1 MLLNVNVK
9 NLALIK
15 QADVY
20 FNEGMNI
27 LTGETGAGKSI
38 IIGSILIA
46 LGGKIPKDMIRED
59 EKEALVELVFQIQDG
74 ETKEKLREQGIE
86 TEEDGQVIISRK
98 IMNGRSLIK
107 VNGESFTAG
116 NLKKVTELLIDIHG
130 QHDHQSLLKQSR
142 HLEILDDFSEKTSGD
157 VKSQVRQTYKEW
169 KELRKSLEE
178 FDMDDETRNREISFC
193 QFEINE
199 IDEAA
204 LQPGEYEKLEEL
216 YKKMSSSK
224 QLLETM
230 NEVYGYTGY
239 ENDYSASEQIGRA
252 SSLIQSLLPLDS
264 SLESLASSLMDLEAI
279 CQDVNRNIK
288 AYVEEL
294 AFDEE
299 QTVETEARL
308 DLLNKFRQKYANL
321 ADRSEVTEKILEY
334 RDRQKEKLDKLLHLE
349 EQKNEMLRLTAEKEQ
364 QLKKLS
370 DILSEIRKKQ
380 AKKLEKDIVSV
391 LKGLNF
397 LDVKFEISFSK
408 RLDFSENGT
417 DEVEFMISTNPGEPL
432 RSLAKIASG
441 GELSRIMLGIKT
453 IMASKDNIDTLI
465 FDEIDTGISGRTAQ
479 MVAERM
485 KEISHVH
492 QIICITH
499 LPQIAAM
506 ADMHFLIEKSV
517 VRRETITAIHRLNE
531 NESIAEIARMLSGS
545 QITETVLENAR
556 EMKKLN
562 SNI

>member
-15 QADVY
+15 QADIY
-20 FNEGMNI
+20 FDEGMNI

-46 LGGKIPKDMIRED
+46 LGGKVPKDMIRED
-59 EKEALVELVFQIQDG
+59 EKEALVELVFQIQDE
-74 ETKEKLREQGIE
+74 ETKAKLREQGIE
-86 TEEDGQVIISRK
+86 TEEDDQVIITRK

-142 HLEILDDFSEKTSGD
+142 HLEILDEFSEKTSGD
-157 VKSQVRQTYKEW
+157 VKSKVRQTYKEW
-169 KELRKSLEE
+169 KELKKSLEE

-193 QFEINE
+193 QYEINE

-204 LQPGEYEKLEEL
+204 LRPGEYAELEER

-224 QLLETM
+224 QLIETM
-230 NEVYGYTGY
+230 NEVYGLTGY
-239 ENDYSASEQIGRA
+239 ENDYSAAEQIGRA
-252 SSLIQSLLPLDS
+252 SSMIQSLLPLDS
-264 SLESLASSLMDLEAI
+264 TLESLVSSFMDLEAI

-288 AYVEEL
+288 TYVEEL

-299 QTVETEARL
+299 QTAETEERL

-321 ADRSEVTEKILEY
+321 ADKTEVIEKILEY

-349 EQKNEMLRLTAEKEQ
+349 EQKHELIRQTAVKEQ
-364 QLKKLS
+364 QLKELS
-370 DILSEIRKKQ
+370 ETLSEIRKKQ
-380 AKKLEKDIVSV
+380 AKKLEKDIISV

-397 LDVKFEISFSK
+397 LDVKFEITFSK
-408 RLDFSENGT
+408 RPDFNENGT

-432 RSLAKIASG
+432 RPLTKIASG

-453 IMASKDNIDTLI
+453 IMAAKDNIDTLI

-485 KEISHVH
+485 KEVSRVH
-492 QIICITH
+492 QIICLTH

-517 VRRETITAIHRLNE
+517 VHRETVTAIHTLNE
-531 NESIAEIARMLSGS
+531 NESVAEIARMLSGS

-562 SNI
+562 NNI

>member
-15 QADVY
+15 QADIY
-20 FNEGMNI
+20 FDEGMNI

-46 LGGKIPKDMIRED
+46 LGGKVPKDMIRED
-59 EKEALVELVFQIQDG
+59 EKEALVELVFQIQDE
-74 ETKEKLREQGIE
+74 ETKAKLREQGIE
-86 TEEDGQVIISRK
+86 TEEDDQVIITRK

-142 HLEILDDFSEKTSGD
+142 HLEILDEFSEKTSGD
-157 VKSQVRQTYKEW
+157 VKSKVRQTYKEW
-169 KELRKSLEE
+169 KELKKSLEE

-193 QFEINE
+193 QYEINE

-204 LQPGEYEKLEEL
+204 LRPGEYAELEER
-216 YKKMSSSK
+216 YQKMSSSK
-224 QLLETM
+224 QLIETM
-230 NEVYGYTGY
+230 NEVYGLTGY
-239 ENDYSASEQIGRA
+239 ENDYSAAEQIGRA
-252 SSLIQSLLPLDS
+252 SSMIQSLLPLDS
-264 SLESLASSLMDLEAI
+264 TLESLVSSFMDLEAI

-288 AYVEEL
+288 TYVEEL

-299 QTVETEARL
+299 QTAETEERL

-321 ADRSEVTEKILEY
+321 ADKTEVIEKILEY

-349 EQKNEMLRLTAEKEQ
+349 EQKHELIRQTAVKEQ
-364 QLKKLS
+364 QLKE
-370 DILSEIRKKQ
+370 LSETLSEVRKKQ
-380 AKKLEKDIVSV
+380 AKKLEKDIISV

-397 LDVKFEISFSK
+397 LDVKFEITFSK
-408 RLDFSENGT
+408 RPDFNENGT

-432 RSLAKIASG
+432 RPLTKIASG

-453 IMASKDNIDTLI
+453 IMAAKDNIDTLI

-485 KEISHVH
+485 KEVSRVH

-517 VRRETITAIHRLNE
+517 VHRETVTAIHTLNE
-531 NESIAEIARMLSGS
+531 NESVAEIARMLSGS

-562 SNI
+562 NNI

>member
-15 QADVY
+15 QADIY
-20 FNEGMNI
+20 FDEGMNI

-46 LGGKIPKDMIRED
+46 LGGKVPKDMIRED
-59 EKEALVELVFQIQDG
+59 EKEALVELVFQIQDE
-74 ETKEKLREQGIE
+74 ETKAKLWEQGIE
-86 TEEDGQVIISRK
+86 TEEDDQVIITRK

-142 HLEILDDFSEKTSGD
+142 HLEILDEFSEKTSGD
-157 VKSQVRQTYKEW
+157 VKSKVRQTYKEW
-169 KELRKSLEE
+169 KELKKSLEE

-193 QFEINE
+193 QYEINE

-204 LQPGEYEKLEEL
+204 LRPGEYAELEER

-224 QLLETM
+224 QLIETM
-230 NEVYGYTGY
+230 NEVYGLTGY
-239 ENDYSASEQIGRA
+239 ENDYSAAEQIGRA
-252 SSLIQSLLPLDS
+252 SSMIQSLLPLDS
-264 SLESLASSLMDLEAI
+264 TLESLVSSFMDLEAI

-288 AYVEEL
+288 TYVEEL

-299 QTVETEARL
+299 QTAETEERL

-321 ADRSEVTEKILEY
+321 ADKTEVIEKILEY

-349 EQKNEMLRLTAEKEQ
+349 EQKHELIRQTAVKEQ
-364 QLKKLS
+364 QLKELS
-370 DILSEIRKKQ
+370 ETLSEIRKKQ
-380 AKKLEKDIVSV
+380 AKKLEKDIISV

-397 LDVKFEISFSK
+397 LDVKFEITFSK
-408 RLDFSENGT
+408 RPDFNENGT

-432 RSLAKIASG
+432 RPLTKIASG

-453 IMASKDNIDTLI
+453 IMAAKDNIDTLI

-485 KEISHVH
+485 KEVSRVH

-517 VRRETITAIHRLNE
+517 VHRETVTAIHTLNE
-531 NESIAEIARMLSGS
+531 NESVAEIARMLSGS

-562 SNI
+562 NNI

>member
-15 QADVY
+15 QADIY
-20 FNEGMNI
+20 FDEGMNI

-46 LGGKIPKDMIRED
+46 LGGKVPKDMIRED
-59 EKEALVELVFQIQDG
+59 EKEALVELVFQIQDE
-74 ETKEKLREQGIE
+74 ETKAKLREQGIE
-86 TEEDGQVIISRK
+86 TEEDDQVIITRK

-142 HLEILDDFSEKTSGD
+142 HLEILDEFSEKTSGD
-157 VKSQVRQTYKEW
+157 VKSKVRQTYKEW
-169 KELRKSLEE
+169 KELKKSLEE

-193 QFEINE
+193 QYEINE

-204 LQPGEYEKLEEL
+204 LRPGEYAELEER

-224 QLLETM
+224 QLIETM
-230 NEVYGYTGY
+230 NEVYGLTGY
-239 ENDYSASEQIGRA
+239 ENDYSAAEQIGRA
-252 SSLIQSLLPLDS
+252 SSMIQSLLPLDS
-264 SLESLASSLMDLEAI
+264 TLESLVSSFMDLEAI

-288 AYVEEL
+288 TYVEEL

-299 QTVETEARL
+299 QTAETEERL

-321 ADRSEVTEKILEY
+321 ADKTEVIEKILEY

-349 EQKNEMLRLTAEKEQ
+349 EQKHELIRQTAVKEQ
-364 QLKKLS
+364 QLKELS
-370 DILSEIRKKQ
+370 ETLSEIRKKQ
-380 AKKLEKDIVSV
+380 AKKLEKDIISV

-397 LDVKFEISFSK
+397 LDVKFEITFSK
-408 RLDFSENGT
+408 RPDFNENGT

-432 RSLAKIASG
+432 RPLTKIASG

-453 IMASKDNIDTLI
+453 IMAAKDNIDTLI

-485 KEISHVH
+485 KEVSRVH
-492 QIICITH
+492 KIICITH

-517 VRRETITAIHRLNE
+517 VHRETVTAIHTLNE
-531 NESIAEIARMLSGS
+531 NESVAEIARMLSGS

-562 SNI
+562 NNI

>member
-15 QADVY
+15 QADIY
-20 FNEGMNI
+20 FDEGMNI

-46 LGGKIPKDMIRED
+46 LGGKVPKDMIRED
-59 EKEALVELVFQIQDG
+59 EKEALVELVFQIQDE
-74 ETKEKLREQGIE
+74 ETKAKLREQGIE
-86 TEEDGQVIISRK
+86 TEEDDQVIITRK

-142 HLEILDDFSEKTSGD
+142 HLEILDEFSEKTSGD
-157 VKSQVRQTYKEW
+157 VKSKVRQTYKEW
-169 KELRKSLEE
+169 KELKKSLEE

-193 QFEINE
+193 QYEINE

-204 LQPGEYEKLEEL
+204 LRPGEYAELEER

-224 QLLETM
+224 QLIETM
-230 NEVYGYTGY
+230 NEVYGLTGY
-239 ENDYSASEQIGRA
+239 ENDYSAAEQIGRA
-252 SSLIQSLLPLDS
+252 SSMIQSLLPLDS
-264 SLESLASSLMDLEAI
+264 TLESLVSSFMDLEAI

-288 AYVEEL
+288 TYVEEL

-299 QTVETEARL
+299 QTAETEERL

-321 ADRSEVTEKILEY
+321 ADKTEVIEKILEY

-349 EQKNEMLRLTAEKEQ
+349 EQKHELIRQTAVKEQ
-364 QLKKLS
+364 QLKELS
-370 DILSEIRKKQ
+370 ETLSEIRKKQ
-380 AKKLEKDIVSV
+380 AKKLEKDIISV

-397 LDVKFEISFSK
+397 LDVKFEITFSK
-408 RLDFSENGT
+408 RPDFNENGT

-432 RSLAKIASG
+432 RPLTKIASG

-453 IMASKDNIDTLI
+453 IMAAKDNIDTLI

-485 KEISHVH
+485 KEVSRVH
-492 QIICITH
+492 QLICITH

-517 VRRETITAIHRLNE
+517 VHRETVTAIHTLNE
-531 NESIAEIARMLSGS
+531 NESVAEIARMLSGS

-562 SNI
+562 NNI

>member
-15 QADVY
+15 QADIY
-20 FNEGMNI
+20 FDEGMNI

-46 LGGKIPKDMIRED
+46 LGGKVPKDMIRDD
-59 EKEALVELVFQIQDG
+59 EKEALVELVFQIQDE
-74 ETKEKLREQGIE
+74 ETKAKLREQGIE
-86 TEEDGQVIISRK
+86 TEEDDQVIITRK

-142 HLEILDDFSEKTSGD
+142 HLEILDEFSEKTSGD
-157 VKSQVRQTYKEW
+157 VKSKVRQTYKEW
-169 KELRKSLEE
+169 KELKKSLQE

-193 QFEINE
+193 QYEINE

-204 LQPGEYEKLEEL
+204 LRPGEYAELEER

-224 QLLETM
+224 QLIETM
-230 NEVYGYTGY
+230 NEVYGLTGY
-239 ENDYSASEQIGRA
+239 ENDYSAAEQIGRA
-252 SSLIQSLLPLDS
+252 SSMIQSLLPLDS
-264 SLESLASSLMDLEAI
+264 TLESLVSSFMDLEAI

-288 AYVEEL
+288 TYVEEL

-299 QTVETEARL
+299 QTAETEERL

-321 ADRSEVTEKILEY
+321 ADKTEVIEKILEY

-349 EQKNEMLRLTAEKEQ
+349 EQKHELIRQTAVKEQ
-364 QLKKLS
+364 QLKELS
-370 DILSEIRKKQ
+370 ETLSEIRKKQ
-380 AKKLEKDIVSV
+380 AKKLEKDIISV

-397 LDVKFEISFSK
+397 LDVKFEITFSK
-408 RLDFSENGT
+408 RPDFNENGT

-432 RSLAKIASG
+432 RPLTKIASG

-453 IMASKDNIDTLI
+453 IMAAKDNIDTLI

-485 KEISHVH
+485 KEVSRVH

-517 VRRETITAIHRLNE
+517 VHRETVTAIHTLNE
-531 NESIAEIARMLSGS
+531 NESVAEIARMLSGS

-562 SNI
+562 NNI

>member
-20 FNEGMNI
+20 FDEGMNI

-46 LGGKIPKDMIRED
+46 LGGKVPKDMIRED
-59 EKEALVELVFQIQDG
+59 EKEALVELVFQIKDE

-86 TEEDGQVIISRK
+86 TEEDNQVIITRK

-142 HLEILDDFSEKTSGD
+142 HLEILDEFSEKTSGD
-157 VKSQVRQTYKEW
+157 VKSKVRQTYKEW
-169 KELRKSLEE
+169 KELKKSLEE

-193 QFEINE
+193 QYEINE

-204 LQPGEYEKLEEL
+204 LLPGEYAEVEER
-216 YKKMSSSK
+216 YRKMSSSK
-224 QLLETM
+224 QLIETM
-230 NEVYGYTGY
+230 NEVYGLTGY
-239 ENDYSASEQIGRA
+239 ENDYSAAEQIGRA
-252 SSLIQSLLPLDS
+252 SSMIQSLLPLDS
-264 SLESLASSLMDLEAI
+264 ALESLVSSFMDLEAI

-288 AYVEEL
+288 TYVEEL

-299 QTVETEARL
+299 QTAETEERL

-321 ADRSEVTEKILEY
+321 ADKSEVIEKILEY

-349 EQKNEMLRLTAEKEQ
+349 EQKHELLRLTAEKEQ
-364 QLKKLS
+364 QLKELS
-370 DILSEIRKKQ
+370 ETLSEIRKKQ
-380 AKKLEKDIVSV
+380 AKKLEKDIISV

-397 LDVKFEISFSK
+397 LDVKFKITFSK
-408 RLDFSENGT
+408 RPDFNENGT

-432 RSLAKIASG
+432 RPLTKIASG

-453 IMASKDNIDTLI
+453 IMAAKDNIDTLI

-479 MVAERM
+479 LVAERM
-485 KEISHVH
+485 KEVSRVH

-517 VRRETITAIHRLNE
+517 VQRETVTAIHTLNE
-531 NESIAEIARMLSGS
+531 NESVAEIARMLSGS

-556 EMKKLN
+556 ELKKLN
-562 SNI
+562 NNI

>member
-20 FNEGMNI
+20 FDEGMNI

-46 LGGKIPKDMIRED
+46 LGGKVPKDMIRED
-59 EKEALVELVFQIQDG
+59 EKEALVELVFQIRDE
-74 ETKEKLREQGIE
+74 ETKAKLLEQGIE
-86 TEEDGQVIISRK
+86 TGEDGQVIITRK

-142 HLEILDDFSEKTSGD
+142 HLEILDDFSEKSLGN
-157 VKSQVRQTYKEW
+157 VRSEVRQTYKEW
-169 KELRKSLEE
+169 KELKKFLEE

-193 QFEINE
+193 QYEINE

-204 LQPGEYEKLEEL
+204 LLPGEYAKLEEL

-224 QLLETM
+224 QLIETM
-230 NEVYGYTGY
+230 NEVYGYTGN
-239 ENDYSASEQIGRA
+239 ENDYSAAEQIGRA
-252 SSLIQSLLPLDS
+252 SSLVQSLLPLDS
-264 SLESLASSLMDLEAI
+264 SLESLASSFMDLEAV

-299 QTVETEARL
+299 QTAETEERL
-308 DLLNKFRQKYANL
+308 DLFNKLRQKYANL
-321 ADRSEVTEKILEY
+321 ADQSEVTEKILEY
-334 RDRQKEKLDKLLHLE
+334 RDRQKEKLDQLLHLE
-349 EQKNEMLRLTAEKEQ
+349 DQKNETLRQIAEKEQ

-370 DILSEIRKKQ
+370 EILSEIRKKQ

-397 LDVKFEISFSK
+397 LDVKFEISFSQ
-408 RLDFSENGT
+408 RPDFSENGT
-417 DEVEFMISTNPGEPL
+417 DEVEFMISANPGEPM
-432 RSLAKIASG
+432 RPLAKIASG

-485 KEISHVH
+485 KEVSRVH

-517 VRRETITAIHRLNE
+517 VHQETVTAIHTLNE
-531 NESIAEIARMLSGS
+531 KESVAEIARMLSGS
-545 QITETVLENAR
+545 RITETVLENAR
-556 EMKKLN
+556 EMKNLN

>member
-15 QADVY
+15 QADIY
-20 FNEGMNI
+20 FDEGMNI

-46 LGGKIPKDMIRED
+46 LGGKVPKDMIRED
-59 EKEALVELVFQIQDG
+59 EKEALVELVFQIQDE
-74 ETKEKLREQGIE
+74 ETKAKLREQGIE
-86 TEEDGQVIISRK
+86 TEEDDQVIITRK

-142 HLEILDDFSEKTSGD
+142 HLEILDEFSEKTSGD
-157 VKSQVRQTYKEW
+157 VKSKVRQTYKEW
-169 KELRKSLEE
+169 KELKKSLEE

-193 QFEINE
+193 QYDINE

-204 LQPGEYEKLEEL
+204 LQPGEYAELEER

-224 QLLETM
+224 QLIETM
-230 NEVYGYTGY
+230 NEVYGLTGY
-239 ENDYSASEQIGRA
+239 ENDYSAAEQIGRA
-252 SSLIQSLLPLDS
+252 SSMIQSLLPLDS
-264 SLESLASSLMDLEAI
+264 TLESLVSSFMDLEAI

-288 AYVEEL
+288 TYVEEL

-299 QTVETEARL
+299 QTAETEERL

-321 ADRSEVTEKILEY
+321 ADKTEVIEKILEY

-349 EQKNEMLRLTAEKEQ
+349 EQKHELIRQTAVKEQ
-364 QLKKLS
+364 QLKELS
-370 DILSEIRKKQ
+370 ETLSEIRKKQ
-380 AKKLEKDIVSV
+380 AKKLEKDIISV

-397 LDVKFEISFSK
+397 LDVKFEITFSK
-408 RLDFSENGT
+408 RPDFNENGT

-432 RSLAKIASG
+432 RPLTKIASG

-453 IMASKDNIDTLI
+453 IMAAKDNIDTLI

-485 KEISHVH
+485 KEVSRVH

-517 VRRETITAIHRLNE
+517 VHRETVTAIHTLNE
-531 NESIAEIARMLSGS
+531 NESVAEIARMLSGS

-562 SNI
+562 NNI

>member
-15 QADVY
+15 QADIY
-20 FNEGMNI
+20 FDEGMNI

-46 LGGKIPKDMIRED
+46 LGGKVPKDMIRED
-59 EKEALVELVFQIQDG
+59 EKEALVELVFQIQDE
-74 ETKEKLREQGIE
+74 ETKAKLREQGIE
-86 TEEDGQVIISRK
+86 TEEDDQVIITRK

-107 VNGESFTAG
+107 VNGESFTVG

-142 HLEILDDFSEKTSGD
+142 HLEILDEFSEKTSGD
-157 VKSQVRQTYKEW
+157 VKSKVRQTYKEW
-169 KELRKSLEE
+169 KELKKSLEE

-193 QFEINE
+193 QYEINE

-204 LQPGEYEKLEEL
+204 LRPGEYAELEER

-224 QLLETM
+224 QLIETM
-230 NEVYGYTGY
+230 NEVYGLTGY
-239 ENDYSASEQIGRA
+239 ENDYSAAEQIGRA
-252 SSLIQSLLPLDS
+252 SSMIQSLLPLDS
-264 SLESLASSLMDLEAI
+264 TLESLVSSFMDLEAI

-288 AYVEEL
+288 TYVEEL

-299 QTVETEARL
+299 QTAETEERL

-321 ADRSEVTEKILEY
+321 ADKTEVIEKILEY

-349 EQKNEMLRLTAEKEQ
+349 EQKHELIRQTAVKEQ
-364 QLKKLS
+364 QLKELS
-370 DILSEIRKKQ
+370 ETLSEIRKKQ
-380 AKKLEKDIVSV
+380 AKKLEKDIISV

-397 LDVKFEISFSK
+397 LDVKFEITFSK
-408 RLDFSENGT
+408 RPDFNENGT

-432 RSLAKIASG
+432 RPLTKIASG

-453 IMASKDNIDTLI
+453 IMAAKDNIDTLI

-485 KEISHVH
+485 KEVSRVH

-517 VRRETITAIHRLNE
+517 VHRETVTAIHTLNE
-531 NESIAEIARMLSGS
+531 NESVAEIARMLSGS

-562 SNI
+562 NNI

>member
-20 FNEGMNI
+20 FDEGMNI

-46 LGGKIPKDMIRED
+46 LGGKVPKDMIRED
-59 EKEALVELVFQIQDG
+59 EKEALVELVFQIQDA
-74 ETKEKLREQGIE
+74 ETKVKLREQGIE
-86 TEEDGQVIISRK
+86 TEEDNQVIITRK

-142 HLEILDDFSEKTSGD
+142 HLEILDEFSEKSSGEI
-157 VKSQVRQTYKEW
+157 KSEVSQAYKEW
-169 KELRKSLEE
+169 KGLRKSLEG

-193 QFEINE
+193 QYEINE
-199 IDEAA
+199 IDEAD
-204 LQPGEYEKLEEL
+204 LQPGEYEELEEL
-216 YKKMSSSK
+216 YKKMSSAR
-224 QLLETM
+224 QLIETM
-230 NEVYGYTGY
+230 NEIYGLTGY
-239 ENDYSASEQIGRA
+239 ENDYSAAEQIGRA
-252 SSLIQSLLPLDS
+252 SSMIQSLLSLDP
-264 SLESLASSLMDLEAI
+264 SLESLASSFMDLEAI

-288 AYVEEL
+288 SYVEEL
-294 AFDEE
+294 SFDEE
-299 QTVETEARL
+299 RTAEIEKRL
-308 DLLNKFRQKYANL
+308 DVLNKFRQKYANL
-321 ADRSEVTEKILEY
+321 ADKSEVIEKILEY
-334 RDRQKEKLDKLLHLE
+334 RDKQKEKLDKLLHLE
-349 EQKNEMLRLTAEKEQ
+349 EQKSEILRLIDKKEK

-370 DILSEIRKKQ
+370 ETLSEIRKKQ
-380 AKKLEKDIVSV
+380 AKKLEKDIITV

-397 LDVKFEISFSK
+397 LDVKFEIAFTE
-408 RLDFSENGT
+408 RPDFSENGT

-432 RSLAKIASG
+432 RPLAKIASG

-485 KEISHVH
+485 KEVSRAH

-506 ADMHFLIEKSV
+506 ADTHFLIEKSV
-517 VRRETITAIHRLNE
+517 VHQETVTAIHTLDE
-531 NESIAEIARMLSGS
+531 NESVAEIARMLSGS

-562 SNI
+562 NNI

>member
-15 QADVY
+15 QADIY
-20 FNEGMNI
+20 FDEGMNI

-46 LGGKIPKDMIRED
+46 LGGKVPKDMIRED
-59 EKEALVELVFQIQDG
+59 EKEALVELVFQIQDE
-74 ETKEKLREQGIE
+74 ETKAKLREQGIE
-86 TEEDGQVIISRK
+86 TEEDDQVIITRK

-142 HLEILDDFSEKTSGD
+142 HLEILDEFSEKTSGD
-157 VKSQVRQTYKEW
+157 VKSKVRQTYKEW
-169 KELRKSLEE
+169 KELKKSLEE

-193 QFEINE
+193 QYEINE

-204 LQPGEYEKLEEL
+204 LRPGEYAELEER

-224 QLLETM
+224 QLIETM
-230 NEVYGYTGY
+230 NEVYGLTGY
-239 ENDYSASEQIGRA
+239 ENDYSAAEQIGRA
-252 SSLIQSLLPLDS
+252 SSMIQSLLPLDS
-264 SLESLASSLMDLEAI
+264 TLESLVSSFMDLEAI

-288 AYVEEL
+288 TYVEEL

-299 QTVETEARL
+299 QTAETEERL

-321 ADRSEVTEKILEY
+321 ADKTEVIEKILEY

-349 EQKNEMLRLTAEKEQ
+349 EQKHELIRQTAVKEQ
-364 QLKKLS
+364 QLKELS
-370 DILSEIRKKQ
+370 ETLSEIRKKQ
-380 AKKLEKDIVSV
+380 AKKLEKDIISV

-397 LDVKFEISFSK
+397 LDVKFEITFSK
-408 RLDFSENGT
+408 RPDFNENGT

-432 RSLAKIASG
+432 RPLTKIASG

-453 IMASKDNIDTLI
+453 IMAAKDNIDTLI

-485 KEISHVH
+485 KEVSRVH

-506 ADMHFLIEKSV
+506 ADMHFLIEKLV
-517 VRRETITAIHRLNE
+517 VHRETVTAIHTLNE
-531 NESIAEIARMLSGS
+531 NESVAEIARMLSGS

-562 SNI
+562 NNI

>member
-15 QADVY
+15 QADIY
-20 FNEGMNI
+20 FDEGMNI

-46 LGGKIPKDMIRED
+46 LGGKVPKDMIRED
-59 EKEALVELVFQIQDG
+59 EKEALVELVFQIQDE
-74 ETKEKLREQGIE
+74 ETKAKLREQGIE
-86 TEEDGQVIISRK
+86 TEEDDQVIITRK

-142 HLEILDDFSEKTSGD
+142 HLEILDEFSEKTSGD
-157 VKSQVRQTYKEW
+157 VKSKVRQTYKEW
-169 KELRKSLEE
+169 KELKKSLEE

-193 QFEINE
+193 QYEINE

-204 LQPGEYEKLEEL
+204 LRPGEYAELEER

-224 QLLETM
+224 QLIETM
-230 NEVYGYTGY
+230 NEVYGLTGY
-239 ENDYSASEQIGRA
+239 ENDYSAAEQIGRA
-252 SSLIQSLLPLDS
+252 SSMIQSLLPLDS
-264 SLESLASSLMDLEAI
+264 TLESLVSSFMDLEAI

-288 AYVEEL
+288 TYVEEL

-299 QTVETEARL
+299 QTAETEERL

-321 ADRSEVTEKILEY
+321 ADKTEVIEKILEY
-334 RDRQKEKLDKLLHLE
+334 RDRQKDKLDKLLHLE
-349 EQKNEMLRLTAEKEQ
+349 DQKHELLRQTAEKEQ
-364 QLKKLS
+364 QLKELS
-370 DILSEIRKKQ
+370 ETLSEIRKKQ
-380 AKKLEKDIVSV
+380 AKKLEKDIISV

-397 LDVKFEISFSK
+397 LDVKFEIAFSK
-408 RLDFSENGT
+408 RPDFNENGT

-432 RSLAKIASG
+432 RPLTKIASG

-453 IMASKDNIDTLI
+453 IMAAKDNIDTLI

-485 KEISHVH
+485 KEVSRVH

-517 VRRETITAIHRLNE
+517 VHRETVTAIHTLNE
-531 NESIAEIARMLSGS
+531 NESVAEIARMLSGS

-562 SNI
+562 NNI

>member
-15 QADVY
+15 QADIY
-20 FNEGMNI
+20 FDEGMNI

-46 LGGKIPKDMIRED
+46 LGGKVPKDMIRED
-59 EKEALVELVFQIQDG
+59 EKEALVELVFQIQDE
-74 ETKEKLREQGIE
+74 ETKAKLREQGIE
-86 TEEDGQVIISRK
+86 TEEDDQVIITRK

-142 HLEILDDFSEKTSGD
+142 HLEILDEFSEKTSGD
-157 VKSQVRQTYKEW
+157 VKSKVRQTYKEW
-169 KELRKSLEE
+169 KELKKSLEE

-193 QFEINE
+193 QYEINE

-204 LQPGEYEKLEEL
+204 LRPGEYAELEER

-224 QLLETM
+224 QLIETM
-230 NEVYGYTGY
+230 NEVYGLTGY
-239 ENDYSASEQIGRA
+239 ENDYSAAEQIGRA
-252 SSLIQSLLPLDS
+252 SSMIQSLLPLDS
-264 SLESLASSLMDLEAI
+264 TLESLVSSFMDLEAI

-288 AYVEEL
+288 TYVEEL

-299 QTVETEARL
+299 QTAETEERL

-321 ADRSEVTEKILEY
+321 ADKTEVIEKILEY

-349 EQKNEMLRLTAEKEQ
+349 EQKHELIRQTAVKEQ
-364 QLKKLS
+364 QLKELS
-370 DILSEIRKKQ
+370 ETLSEIRKKQ
-380 AKKLEKDIVSV
+380 AKKLEKDIISV

-397 LDVKFEISFSK
+397 LDVKFEITFSK
-408 RLDFSENGT
+408 RPDFNENGT

-432 RSLAKIASG
+432 RPLTKIASG

-453 IMASKDNIDTLI
+453 IMAAKDNIDTLI

-485 KEISHVH
+485 KEVSRVH

-517 VRRETITAIHRLNE
+517 VHRETVTAIHTLNE
-531 NESIAEIARMLSGS
+531 NGAVAEIARMLSGS

-562 SNI
+562 NNI

>member
-15 QADVY
+15 QADIY
-20 FNEGMNI
+20 FDEGMNI
-27 LTGETGAGKSI
+27 LTGETGAGKSM

-46 LGGKIPKDMIRED
+46 LGGKVPKDMIRED
-59 EKEALVELVFQIQDG
+59 EKEALVELVFQIQDE
-74 ETKEKLREQGIE
+74 ETKAKLREQGIE
-86 TEEDGQVIISRK
+86 TEEDDQVIITRK

-142 HLEILDDFSEKTSGD
+142 HLEILDEFSEKTSGD
-157 VKSQVRQTYKEW
+157 VKSKVRQTYKEW
-169 KELRKSLEE
+169 KELKKSLEE

-193 QFEINE
+193 QYEINE

-204 LQPGEYEKLEEL
+204 LRPGEYAELEER

-224 QLLETM
+224 QLIETM
-230 NEVYGYTGY
+230 NEVYGLTGY
-239 ENDYSASEQIGRA
+239 ENDYSAAEQIGRA
-252 SSLIQSLLPLDS
+252 SSMIQSLLPLDS
-264 SLESLASSLMDLEAI
+264 TLESLVSSFMDLEAI

-288 AYVEEL
+288 TYVEEL

-299 QTVETEARL
+299 QTAETEERL

-321 ADRSEVTEKILEY
+321 ADKTEVIEKILEY

-349 EQKNEMLRLTAEKEQ
+349 EQKHELIRQTAVKEQ
-364 QLKKLS
+364 QLKELS
-370 DILSEIRKKQ
+370 ETLSEIRKKQ
-380 AKKLEKDIVSV
+380 AKKLEKDIISV

-397 LDVKFEISFSK
+397 LDVKFEITFSK
-408 RLDFSENGT
+408 RPDFNENGT

-432 RSLAKIASG
+432 RPLTKIASG

-453 IMASKDNIDTLI
+453 IMAAKDNIDTLI

-485 KEISHVH
+485 KEVSRVH

-517 VRRETITAIHRLNE
+517 VHRETVTAIHTLNE
-531 NESIAEIARMLSGS
+531 NESVAEIARMLSGS

-562 SNI
+562 NNI

>member
-15 QADVY
+15 QADIY
-20 FNEGMNI
+20 FDEGMNI

-46 LGGKIPKDMIRED
+46 LGGKVPKDMIRED
-59 EKEALVELVFQIQDG
+59 EKEALVELVFQIQDE
-74 ETKEKLREQGIE
+74 ETKAKLREQGIE
-86 TEEDGQVIISRK
+86 TEEDDQVIITRK

-142 HLEILDDFSEKTSGD
+142 HLEILDEFSEKTSGD
-157 VKSQVRQTYKEW
+157 VKSKVRQTYKEW
-169 KELRKSLEE
+169 KELKKSLQE

-193 QFEINE
+193 QYEINE

-204 LQPGEYEKLEEL
+204 LRPGEYAELEER

-224 QLLETM
+224 QLIETM
-230 NEVYGYTGY
+230 NEVYGLTGY
-239 ENDYSASEQIGRA
+239 ENDYSAAEQIGRA
-252 SSLIQSLLPLDS
+252 SSMIQSLLPLDS
-264 SLESLASSLMDLEAI
+264 TLESLVSSFMDLEAI

-288 AYVEEL
+288 TYVEEL

-299 QTVETEARL
+299 QTAETEERL

-321 ADRSEVTEKILEY
+321 ADKTEVIEKILEY

-349 EQKNEMLRLTAEKEQ
+349 EQKHELIRQTAVKEQ
-364 QLKKLS
+364 QLKELS
-370 DILSEIRKKQ
+370 ETLSEIRKKQ
-380 AKKLEKDIVSV
+380 AKKLEKDIISV

-397 LDVKFEISFSK
+397 LDVKFEITFSK
-408 RLDFSENGT
+408 RPDFNENGT

-432 RSLAKIASG
+432 RPLTKIASG

-453 IMASKDNIDTLI
+453 IMAAKDNIDTLI

-485 KEISHVH
+485 KEVSRVH

-517 VRRETITAIHRLNE
+517 VHRETVTAIHTLNE
-531 NESIAEIARMLSGS
+531 NESVAEIARMLSGS

-562 SNI
+562 NNI

>member
-15 QADVY
+15 QADIY
-20 FNEGMNI
+20 FDEGMNI

-46 LGGKIPKDMIRED
+46 LGGKVPKDMIRED
-59 EKEALVELVFQIQDG
+59 EKEALVELVFQIQDE
-74 ETKEKLREQGIE
+74 ETKAKLREQGIE
-86 TEEDGQVIISRK
+86 TEEDDQVIITRK

-142 HLEILDDFSEKTSGD
+142 HLEILDEFSEKTSGD
-157 VKSQVRQTYKEW
+157 VKSKVRQTYKEW
-169 KELRKSLEE
+169 KELKKSLEE
-178 FDMDDETRNREISFC
+178 FDMEISFC
-193 QFEINE
+193 QYEINE

-204 LQPGEYEKLEEL
+204 LRPGEYAELEER

-224 QLLETM
+224 QLIETM
-230 NEVYGYTGY
+230 NEVYGLTGY
-239 ENDYSASEQIGRA
+239 ENDYSAAEQIGRA
-252 SSLIQSLLPLDS
+252 SSMIQSLLPLDS
-264 SLESLASSLMDLEAI
+264 TLESLVSSFMDLEAI

-288 AYVEEL
+288 TYVEEL

-299 QTVETEARL
+299 QTAETEERL

-321 ADRSEVTEKILEY
+321 ADKTEVIEKILEY

-349 EQKNEMLRLTAEKEQ
+349 EQKHELIRQTAVKEQ
-364 QLKKLS
+364 QLKELS
-370 DILSEIRKKQ
+370 ETLSEIRKKQ
-380 AKKLEKDIVSV
+380 AKKLEKDIISV

-397 LDVKFEISFSK
+397 LDVKFEITFSK
-408 RLDFSENGT
+408 RPDFNENGT

-432 RSLAKIASG
+432 RPLTKIASG

-453 IMASKDNIDTLI
+453 IMAAKDNIDTLI

-485 KEISHVH
+485 KEVSRVH

-517 VRRETITAIHRLNE
+517 VHRETVTAIHTLNE
-531 NESIAEIARMLSGS
+531 NESVAEIARMLSGS

-562 SNI
+562 NNI

>member
-15 QADVY
+15 QADIY
-20 FNEGMNI
+20 FDEGMNI

-46 LGGKIPKDMIRED
+46 LGGKVPKDMIRED
-59 EKEALVELVFQIQDG
+59 EKEALVELVFQIQDE
-74 ETKEKLREQGIE
+74 ETKAKLREQGIE
-86 TEEDGQVIISRK
+86 TEEDDQVIITRK

-142 HLEILDDFSEKTSGD
+142 HLEILDEFSEKTSGD
-157 VKSQVRQTYKEW
+157 VKSKVRQTYKEW
-169 KELRKSLEE
+169 KELKKSLEE
-178 FDMDDETRNREISFC
+178 FDMDDETRKREISFC
-193 QFEINE
+193 KYEINE

-204 LQPGEYEKLEEL
+204 LRPGEYAELEER

-224 QLLETM
+224 QLIETM
-230 NEVYGYTGY
+230 NEVYGLTGY
-239 ENDYSASEQIGRA
+239 ENDYSAAEQIGRA
-252 SSLIQSLLPLDS
+252 SSMIQSLLPLDS
-264 SLESLASSLMDLEAI
+264 TLESLVSSFMDLEAI

-288 AYVEEL
+288 TYVEEL

-299 QTVETEARL
+299 QTAETEERL

-321 ADRSEVTEKILEY
+321 ADKTEVIEKILEY

-349 EQKNEMLRLTAEKEQ
+349 EQKHELIRQTAVKEQ
-364 QLKKLS
+364 QLKELS
-370 DILSEIRKKQ
+370 ETLSEIRKKQ
-380 AKKLEKDIVSV
+380 AKKLEKDIISV

-397 LDVKFEISFSK
+397 LDVKFEITFSK
-408 RLDFSENGT
+408 RPDFNENGT

-432 RSLAKIASG
+432 RPLTKIASG

-453 IMASKDNIDTLI
+453 IMAAKDNIDTLI

-485 KEISHVH
+485 KEVSRVH

-517 VRRETITAIHRLNE
+517 VHRETVTAIHTLNE
-531 NESIAEIARMLSGS
+531 NESVAEIARMLSGS

-562 SNI
+562 NNI

>member
-15 QADVY
+15 QADIY
-20 FNEGMNI
+20 FDEGMNI

-46 LGGKIPKDMIRED
+46 LGGKVPKDMIRED
-59 EKEALVELVFQIQDG
+59 EKEALVELVFQIQDE
-74 ETKEKLREQGIE
+74 ETKAKLREQGIE
-86 TEEDGQVIISRK
+86 TEEDDQVIITRK

-142 HLEILDDFSEKTSGD
+142 HLEILDEFSEKTSGD
-157 VKSQVRQTYKEW
+157 VKSKVRQTYKEW
-169 KELRKSLEE
+169 KELKKSLEE

-193 QFEINE
+193 QYEINE

-204 LQPGEYEKLEEL
+204 LRPGEYAELEER

-224 QLLETM
+224 QLIETM
-230 NEVYGYTGY
+230 NEVYGLTGY
-239 ENDYSASEQIGRA
+239 ENDYSAAEQIGRA
-252 SSLIQSLLPLDS
+252 SSMIQSLLPLDS
-264 SLESLASSLMDLEAI
+264 TLESLVSSFMDLEAI

-288 AYVEEL
+288 TYVEEL

-299 QTVETEARL
+299 QTAETEERL

-321 ADRSEVTEKILEY
+321 ADKTEVIEKILEY

-349 EQKNEMLRLTAEKEQ
+349 EQKHELIRQTAVKEQ
-364 QLKKLS
+364 QLKELS
-370 DILSEIRKKQ
+370 ETLSEIRKKQ
-380 AKKLEKDIVSV
+380 AKKLEKDIISV

-397 LDVKFEISFSK
+397 LDVKFEITFSK
-408 RLDFSENGT
+408 RPDFNENGT

-432 RSLAKIASG
+432 RPLTKIASG

-453 IMASKDNIDTLI
+453 IMAAKDNIDTLI

-485 KEISHVH
+485 KEVSRVH

-499 LPQIAAM
+499 LLQIAAM

-517 VRRETITAIHRLNE
+517 VHRETVTAIHTLNE
-531 NESIAEIARMLSGS
+531 NESVAEIARMLSGS

-562 SNI
+562 NNI

>member
-15 QADVY
+15 QADIY
-20 FNEGMNI
+20 FDEGMNI
-27 LTGETGAGKSI
+27 LTGETGAGKSF

-46 LGGKIPKDMIRED
+46 LGGKVPKDMIRED
-59 EKEALVELVFQIQDG
+59 EKEALVELVFQIQDE
-74 ETKEKLREQGIE
+74 ETKAKLREQGIE
-86 TEEDGQVIISRK
+86 TEEDDQVIITRK

-142 HLEILDDFSEKTSGD
+142 HLEILDEFSEKTSGD
-157 VKSQVRQTYKEW
+157 VKSKVRQTYKEW
-169 KELRKSLEE
+169 KELKKSLEE

-193 QFEINE
+193 QYEINE

-204 LQPGEYEKLEEL
+204 LRPGEYTELEER

-224 QLLETM
+224 QLIETM
-230 NEVYGYTGY
+230 NEVYGLTGY
-239 ENDYSASEQIGRA
+239 ENDYSAAEQIGRA
-252 SSLIQSLLPLDS
+252 SSMIQSLLPLDS
-264 SLESLASSLMDLEAI
+264 TLESLVSSFMDLEAI

-288 AYVEEL
+288 TYVEEL

-299 QTVETEARL
+299 QTAETEERL

-321 ADRSEVTEKILEY
+321 ADKTEVIEKILEY

-349 EQKNEMLRLTAEKEQ
+349 EQKHELIRQTAVKEQ
-364 QLKKLS
+364 QLKELS
-370 DILSEIRKKQ
+370 ETLSEIRKKQ
-380 AKKLEKDIVSV
+380 AKKLEKDIISV

-397 LDVKFEISFSK
+397 LDVKFEITFSK
-408 RLDFSENGT
+408 RPDFNENGT

-432 RSLAKIASG
+432 RPLTKIASG

-453 IMASKDNIDTLI
+453 IMAAKDNIDTLI

-485 KEISHVH
+485 KEVSRVH

-517 VRRETITAIHRLNE
+517 VHRETVTAIHTLNE
-531 NESIAEIARMLSGS
+531 NESVAEIARMLSGS

-562 SNI
+562 NNI

>member
-1 MLLNVNVK
+1 MLLNVNLK

-15 QADVY
+15 QADIY
-20 FNEGMNI
+20 FDEGMNI

-46 LGGKIPKDMIRED
+46 LGGKVPKDMIRED
-59 EKEALVELVFQIQDG
+59 EKEALVELVFQIQDE
-74 ETKEKLREQGIE
+74 ETKAKLREQGIE
-86 TEEDGQVIISRK
+86 TEEDDQVIITRK

-142 HLEILDDFSEKTSGD
+142 HLEILDEFSEKTSGD
-157 VKSQVRQTYKEW
+157 VKSKVRQTYKEW
-169 KELRKSLEE
+169 KELKKSLEE

-193 QFEINE
+193 QYEINE

-204 LQPGEYEKLEEL
+204 LRPGEYAELEER

-224 QLLETM
+224 QLIETM
-230 NEVYGYTGY
+230 NEVYGLTGY
-239 ENDYSASEQIGRA
+239 ENDYSAAEQIGRA
-252 SSLIQSLLPLDS
+252 SSMIQSLLPLDS
-264 SLESLASSLMDLEAI
+264 TLESLVSSFMDLEAI

-288 AYVEEL
+288 TYVEEL

-299 QTVETEARL
+299 QTAETEERL

-321 ADRSEVTEKILEY
+321 ADKTEVIEKILEY

-349 EQKNEMLRLTAEKEQ
+349 EQKHELIRQTAVKEQ
-364 QLKKLS
+364 QLKELS
-370 DILSEIRKKQ
+370 ETLSEIRKKQ
-380 AKKLEKDIVSV
+380 AKKLEKDIISV

-397 LDVKFEISFSK
+397 LDVKFEITFSK
-408 RLDFSENGT
+408 RPDFNENGT

-432 RSLAKIASG
+432 RPLTKIASG

-453 IMASKDNIDTLI
+453 IMAAKDNIDTLI

-485 KEISHVH
+485 KEVSRVH

-517 VRRETITAIHRLNE
+517 VHRETVTAIHTLNE
-531 NESIAEIARMLSGS
+531 NESVAEIARMLSGS

-562 SNI
+562 NNI

>member
-20 FNEGMNI
+20 FDEGMNI

-59 EKEALVELVFQIQDG
+59 EKEALIELVFQIHDE
-74 ETKEKLREQGIE
+74 ETKQKLLEQGIE
-86 TEEDGQVIISRK
+86 PGEENQVIISRK
-98 IMNGRSLIK
+98 IVKGRSLIK

-130 QHDHQSLLKQSR
+130 QHDHQSLLKKSR
-142 HLEILDDFSEKTSGD
+142 HLEILDEFSEKAIGD
-157 VKSQVRQTYKEW
+157 KKQKISQLYKEW
-169 KELRKSLEE
+169 KALRKSLEE
-178 FDMDDETRNREISFC
+178 FDIDDETRNREISFC
-193 QFEINE
+193 RYEINE
-199 IDEAA
+199 IDEAG
-204 LQPGEYEKLEEL
+204 LQAGEYEELEEL
-216 YKKMSSSK
+216 YKKMSSSR
-224 QLLETM
+224 QLIETM
-230 NEVYGYTGY
+230 NEVYALTGY
-239 ENDYSASEQIGRA
+239 DNEYSAAEQIGRA
-252 SSLIQSLLPLDS
+252 SSLVQGLLALDS
-264 SLESLASSLMDLEAI
+264 SLESIASSFMDLEAI

-288 AYVEEL
+288 SYAEDISFEPERIAEV
-294 AFDEE
+294 
-299 QTVETEARL
+299 EARL
-308 DLLNKFRQKYANL
+308 DVLNKLRQKYTNMAENT
-321 ADRSEVTEKILEY
+321 RVIEKILEY
-334 RDRQKEKLDKLLHLE
+334 RDKQNEKLDQLLHLE
-349 EQKNEMLRLTAEKEQ
+349 EQKNDIIHAIGQKES
-364 QLKKLS
+364 QLKEMSEALS
-370 DILSEIRKKQ
+370 KIRKKQ
-380 AKKLEKDIVSV
+380 AKVLEENIITV

-397 LDVKFEISFSK
+397 LDVKFKIAFYDSESFS
-408 RLDFSENGT
+408 EHGT

-432 RSLAKIASG
+432 RPLSKIASG

-485 KEISHVH
+485 KEVSHAH

-506 ADMHFLIEKSV
+506 ADTHFLIEKSV
-517 VRRETITAIHRLNE
+517 VNHETITTIHTLNE
-531 NESIAEIARMLSGS
+531 NESVEEIARMLSGS

-562 SNI
+562 NNI

>member
-15 QADVY
+15 QADIY
-20 FNEGMNI
+20 FDEGMNI

-46 LGGKIPKDMIRED
+46 LGGKVPKDMIRED
-59 EKEALVELVFQIQDG
+59 EKEALVELVFQIQDE
-74 ETKEKLREQGIE
+74 ETKAKLREQGIE
-86 TEEDGQVIISRK
+86 TEEDDQVIITRK

-107 VNGESFTAG
+107 VNGESFTVG

-142 HLEILDDFSEKTSGD
+142 HLEILDEFSEKTSGD
-157 VKSQVRQTYKEW
+157 VKSKVRQTYKEW
-169 KELRKSLEE
+169 KELKKSLEE

-193 QFEINE
+193 QYEINE

-204 LQPGEYEKLEEL
+204 LRPGEYAELEER

-224 QLLETM
+224 QLIETM
-230 NEVYGYTGY
+230 NEVYGLTGY
-239 ENDYSASEQIGRA
+239 ENDYSAAEQIGRA
-252 SSLIQSLLPLDS
+252 SSMIQSLLPLDS
-264 SLESLASSLMDLEAI
+264 TLESLVSSFMDLEAI

-288 AYVEEL
+288 TYVEEL

-299 QTVETEARL
+299 QTAETQERL

-321 ADRSEVTEKILEY
+321 ADKTEVIEKILEY

-349 EQKNEMLRLTAEKEQ
+349 EQKHELIRQTAVKEQ
-364 QLKKLS
+364 QLKELS
-370 DILSEIRKKQ
+370 ETLSEIRKKQ
-380 AKKLEKDIVSV
+380 AKKLEKDIISV

-397 LDVKFEISFSK
+397 LDVKFEITFSK
-408 RLDFSENGT
+408 RPDFNENGT

-432 RSLAKIASG
+432 RPLTKIASG

-453 IMASKDNIDTLI
+453 IMAAKDNIDTLI

-485 KEISHVH
+485 KEVSRVH

-517 VRRETITAIHRLNE
+517 VHRETVTAIHTLNE
-531 NESIAEIARMLSGS
+531 NESVAEIARMLSGS

-562 SNI
+562 NNI

>member
-20 FNEGMNI
+20 FDEGMNI

-46 LGGKIPKDMIRED
+46 LGGKVPKDMIRED
-59 EKEALVELVFQIQDG
+59 EKEALVELVFQIQDA
-74 ETKEKLREQGIE
+74 ETKVKLREQGIE
-86 TEEDGQVIISRK
+86 TEEDNQVIITRK

-142 HLEILDDFSEKTSGD
+142 HLEILDEFSEKLSGEI
-157 VKSQVRQTYKEW
+157 KSEVSQAYKEW
-169 KELRKSLEE
+169 KGLRKSLEG

-193 QFEINE
+193 QYEINE
-199 IDEAA
+199 IDEAD
-204 LQPGEYEKLEEL
+204 LQPGEYEELEEL
-216 YKKMSSSK
+216 YKKMSSAR
-224 QLLETM
+224 QLIETM
-230 NEVYGYTGY
+230 NEIYGLTGY
-239 ENDYSASEQIGRA
+239 ENDYSAAEQIGRA
-252 SSLIQSLLPLDS
+252 SSMIQSLLSLDP
-264 SLESLASSLMDLEAI
+264 SLESLASSFMDLEAI

-288 AYVEEL
+288 SYVEEL
-294 AFDEE
+294 SFDEE
-299 QTVETEARL
+299 RTAEIEKRL
-308 DLLNKFRQKYANL
+308 DVLNKFRQKYANL
-321 ADRSEVTEKILEY
+321 ADKSEVIEKILEY
-334 RDRQKEKLDKLLHLE
+334 RDKQKEKLDKLLHLE
-349 EQKNEMLRLTAEKEQ
+349 EQKSEILRLIDKKEK

-370 DILSEIRKKQ
+370 ETLSEIRKKQ
-380 AKKLEKDIVSV
+380 AKKLEKDIITV

-397 LDVKFEISFSK
+397 LDVKFEIAFTE
-408 RLDFSENGT
+408 RPDFNENGT

-432 RSLAKIASG
+432 RPLAKIASG

-485 KEISHVH
+485 KEVSRAH

-506 ADMHFLIEKSV
+506 ADTHFLIEKSV
-517 VRRETITAIHRLNE
+517 VHQETVTAIHTLDE
-531 NESIAEIARMLSGS
+531 NESVAEIARMLSGS

-562 SNI
+562 NNI

>member
-15 QADVY
+15 QADIY
-20 FNEGMNI
+20 FDEGMNI

-46 LGGKIPKDMIRED
+46 LGGKVPKDMIRED
-59 EKEALVELVFQIQDG
+59 EKEALVELVFQIQDE
-74 ETKEKLREQGIE
+74 ETKAKLREQGIE
-86 TEEDGQVIISRK
+86 TEEDDQVIITRK

-142 HLEILDDFSEKTSGD
+142 HLEILDEFSEKTSGD
-157 VKSQVRQTYKEW
+157 VKSKVRQTYKEW
-169 KELRKSLEE
+169 KELKKSLEE
-178 FDMDDETRNREISFC
+178 LDMDDETRNREISFC
-193 QFEINE
+193 QYEINE

-204 LQPGEYEKLEEL
+204 LRPGEYAELEER

-224 QLLETM
+224 QLIETM
-230 NEVYGYTGY
+230 NEVYGLTGY
-239 ENDYSASEQIGRA
+239 ENDYSAAEQIGRA
-252 SSLIQSLLPLDS
+252 SSMIQSLLPLDS
-264 SLESLASSLMDLEAI
+264 TLESLVSSFMDLEAI

-288 AYVEEL
+288 TYVEEL

-299 QTVETEARL
+299 QTAETEERL

-321 ADRSEVTEKILEY
+321 ADKTEVIEKILEY

-349 EQKNEMLRLTAEKEQ
+349 EQKHELIRQTAVKEQ
-364 QLKKLS
+364 QLKELS
-370 DILSEIRKKQ
+370 ETLSEIRKKQ
-380 AKKLEKDIVSV
+380 AKKLEKDIISV

-397 LDVKFEISFSK
+397 LDVKFEITFSK
-408 RLDFSENGT
+408 RPDFNENGT

-432 RSLAKIASG
+432 RPLTKIASG

-453 IMASKDNIDTLI
+453 IMAAKDNIDTLI

-485 KEISHVH
+485 KEVSRVH

-517 VRRETITAIHRLNE
+517 VHRETVTAIHTLNE
-531 NESIAEIARMLSGS
+531 NESVAEIARMLSGS

-562 SNI
+562 NNI

>member
-20 FNEGMNI
+20 FDEGMNI

-46 LGGKIPKDMIRED
+46 LGGKVPKDMIRED
-59 EKEALVELVFQIQDG
+59 EKEALVELVFQIQDA
-74 ETKEKLREQGIE
+74 ETKVKLREQGIE
-86 TEEDGQVIISRK
+86 TEEDNQVIITRK

-142 HLEILDDFSEKTSGD
+142 HLEILDEFSEKLSGEI
-157 VKSQVRQTYKEW
+157 KSEVSQAYKEW
-169 KELRKSLEE
+169 KGLRKSLEG

-193 QFEINE
+193 QYEINE
-199 IDEAA
+199 IDEAD
-204 LQPGEYEKLEEL
+204 LQPGEYEELEEL
-216 YKKMSSSK
+216 YKKMSSAR
-224 QLLETM
+224 QLIETM
-230 NEVYGYTGY
+230 NEIYGLTGY
-239 ENDYSASEQIGRA
+239 ENDYSAAEQIGRA
-252 SSLIQSLLPLDS
+252 SSMIQSLLSLDP
-264 SLESLASSLMDLEAI
+264 SLESLASSFMDLEAI

-288 AYVEEL
+288 SYVEEL
-294 AFDEE
+294 SFDEE
-299 QTVETEARL
+299 RTAEIEKRL
-308 DLLNKFRQKYANL
+308 DVLNKFRQKYANL
-321 ADRSEVTEKILEY
+321 ADKSEVIEKILEY
-334 RDRQKEKLDKLLHLE
+334 RDKQKEKLDKLLHLE
-349 EQKNEMLRLTAEKEQ
+349 EQKSEILRLIDKKEK

-370 DILSEIRKKQ
+370 EILSEIRKKQ
-380 AKKLEKDIVSV
+380 AKKLEKDIITV

-397 LDVKFEISFSK
+397 LDVKFEIAFTE
-408 RLDFSENGT
+408 RPDFNENGT

-432 RSLAKIASG
+432 RPLAKIASG

-485 KEISHVH
+485 KEVSRAH

-506 ADMHFLIEKSV
+506 ADTHFLIEKSV
-517 VRRETITAIHRLNE
+517 VHQETVTAIHTLDE
-531 NESIAEIARMLSGS
+531 NESVAEIARMLSGS

-562 SNI
+562 NNI

>member
-20 FNEGMNI
+20 FDEGMNI

-46 LGGKIPKDMIRED
+46 LGGKVPKDMIRED
-59 EKEALVELVFQIQDG
+59 EKEALVELVFQIQDA
-74 ETKEKLREQGIE
+74 ETKVKLREQGIE
-86 TEEDGQVIISRK
+86 TEEDNQVIITRK

-142 HLEILDDFSEKTSGD
+142 HLEILDEFSEKLSGEI
-157 VKSQVRQTYKEW
+157 KSEVSQAYKEW
-169 KELRKSLEE
+169 KGLRKSLEG

-193 QFEINE
+193 QYEINE
-199 IDEAA
+199 IDEAD
-204 LQPGEYEKLEEL
+204 LQPGEYEELEEL
-216 YKKMSSSK
+216 YKKMSSAR
-224 QLLETM
+224 QLIETM
-230 NEVYGYTGY
+230 NEIYGLTGY
-239 ENDYSASEQIGRA
+239 ENDYSAAEQIGRA
-252 SSLIQSLLPLDS
+252 SSMIQSLLSLDP
-264 SLESLASSLMDLEAI
+264 SLESLASSFMDLEAI

-288 AYVEEL
+288 SYVEEL
-294 AFDEE
+294 SFDEE
-299 QTVETEARL
+299 RTAEIEKRL
-308 DLLNKFRQKYANL
+308 DVLNKFRQKYANL
-321 ADRSEVTEKILEY
+321 ADKSEVIEKILEY
-334 RDRQKEKLDKLLHLE
+334 RDKQKEKLDKLLHLE
-349 EQKNEMLRLTAEKEQ
+349 EQKSEILRLIDKKEK

-370 DILSEIRKKQ
+370 ETLSEIRKKQ
-380 AKKLEKDIVSV
+380 AKKLEKDIITV

-397 LDVKFEISFSK
+397 LDVKFEIAFTE
-408 RLDFSENGT
+408 RPDFSENGT

-432 RSLAKIASG
+432 RPLAKIASG

-485 KEISHVH
+485 KEVSRAH

-506 ADMHFLIEKSV
+506 ADTHFLIEKSV
-517 VRRETITAIHRLNE
+517 VHQETVTAIHTLDE
-531 NESIAEIARMLSGS
+531 NESVAEIARMLSGS

-562 SNI
+562 NNI

>member
-15 QADVY
+15 QADIY
-20 FNEGMNI
+20 FDEGMNI

-46 LGGKIPKDMIRED
+46 LGGKVPKDMIRED
-59 EKEALVELVFQIQDG
+59 EKEALVELVFQIQDE
-74 ETKEKLREQGIE
+74 ETKAKLREQGIE
-86 TEEDGQVIISRK
+86 TEEDDQVIITRK

-142 HLEILDDFSEKTSGD
+142 HLEILDEFSEKTSGD
-157 VKSQVRQTYKEW
+157 VKSKVRQTYKEW
-169 KELRKSLEE
+169 KELKKSLEE

-193 QFEINE
+193 QYEINE

-204 LQPGEYEKLEEL
+204 LRPGEYAELEER

-224 QLLETM
+224 QLIETM
-230 NEVYGYTGY
+230 NEVYGLTGY
-239 ENDYSASEQIGRA
+239 ENDYSAAEQIGRA
-252 SSLIQSLLPLDS
+252 SSMIQSLLPLDS
-264 SLESLASSLMDLEAI
+264 TLESLVSSFMDLEAI

-288 AYVEEL
+288 TYVEEL

-299 QTVETEARL
+299 QTAETEERL

-321 ADRSEVTEKILEY
+321 ADKTEVIEKILEY

-349 EQKNEMLRLTAEKEQ
+349 EQKHELIRQTAVKEQ
-364 QLKKLS
+364 QLKELS
-370 DILSEIRKKQ
+370 ETLSEIRKKQ
-380 AKKLEKDIVSV
+380 AKKLEKDIISV

-397 LDVKFEISFSK
+397 LDVKFEITFSK
-408 RLDFSENGT
+408 RPDFNENGT

-432 RSLAKIASG
+432 RPLTKIASG

-453 IMASKDNIDTLI
+453 IMAAKYNIDTLI

-485 KEISHVH
+485 KEVSRVH

-517 VRRETITAIHRLNE
+517 VHRETVTAIHTLNE
-531 NESIAEIARMLSGS
+531 NESVAEIARMLSGS

-562 SNI
+562 NNI

>member
-15 QADVY
+15 QADIY
-20 FNEGMNI
+20 FDEGMNI

-46 LGGKIPKDMIRED
+46 LGGKVPKDMIRED
-59 EKEALVELVFQIQDG
+59 EKEALVELVFQIQDE
-74 ETKEKLREQGIE
+74 ETKAKLREQGIE
-86 TEEDGQVIISRK
+86 TEEDDQVIMTRK

-142 HLEILDDFSEKTSGD
+142 HLEILDEFSEKTSGD
-157 VKSQVRQTYKEW
+157 VKSKVRQTYKEW
-169 KELRKSLEE
+169 KELKKSLEE

-193 QFEINE
+193 QYEINE

-204 LQPGEYEKLEEL
+204 LRPGEYAELEER

-224 QLLETM
+224 QLIETM
-230 NEVYGYTGY
+230 NEVYGLTGY
-239 ENDYSASEQIGRA
+239 ENDYSAAEQIGRA
-252 SSLIQSLLPLDS
+252 SSMIQSLLPLDS
-264 SLESLASSLMDLEAI
+264 TLESLVSSFMDLEAI

-288 AYVEEL
+288 TYVEEL

-299 QTVETEARL
+299 QTAETEERL

-321 ADRSEVTEKILEY
+321 ADKTEVIEKILEY

-349 EQKNEMLRLTAEKEQ
+349 EQKHELIRQTAVKEQ
-364 QLKKLS
+364 QLKELS
-370 DILSEIRKKQ
+370 ETLSEIRKKQ
-380 AKKLEKDIVSV
+380 AKKLEKDIISV

-397 LDVKFEISFSK
+397 LDVKFEITFSK
-408 RLDFSENGT
+408 RPDFNENGT

-432 RSLAKIASG
+432 RPLTKIASG

-453 IMASKDNIDTLI
+453 IMAAKDNIDTLI

-485 KEISHVH
+485 KEVSRVH

-517 VRRETITAIHRLNE
+517 VHRETVTAIHTLNE
-531 NESIAEIARMLSGS
+531 NESVAEIARMLSGS

-562 SNI
+562 NNI